1 MAFRSNS
8 SARFNKRVVAICTGT
23 GNIVRTRPIIY
34 TKRSQ
39 TNSLTHSLTHTL
51 ASRHL
56 VDRNGSSSV
65 HGKKM
70 KLFESEFNTRCEWI
84 GFDRISNA
92 CTFSDLDKLRF
103 SLLMVLFC
111 PISREQK
118 ERYAIVWLF
127 REIEHCQRSE
137 FDTNKVSV
145 YQLYIRCLQSKWSI
159 WYDPSRL

>member
-56 VDRNGSSSV
+56 VDRNGNTTATWQKDEIIRIRIQYKVRMNRIWPNIECMHILRSWQTSFFIADGVVLSDFTWTKRKICNRLTVSWNWTLPKIRIWYEQSVCVSTIHPLSSI
-65 HGKKM
+65 KM
-70 KLFESEFNTRCEWI
+70 V
-84 GFDRISNA
+84 
-92 CTFSDLDKLRF
+92 DL
-103 SLLMVLFC
+103 
-111 PISREQK
+111 I
-118 ERYAIVWLF
+118 
-127 REIEHCQRSE
+127 
-137 FDTNKVSV
+137 
-145 YQLYIRCLQSKWSI
+145 WSI
-159 WYDPSRL
+159 